1 MSEKATHSYGSYW
14 IAWFVLLLI
23 TLAMVFIGSKPVLA
37 GGMIVKAAIIALFF
51 MHLAFEKKSLI
62 YTVLIGIFAT
72 TAVLVVLVA
81 PDGTAM

>member
-37 GGMIVKAAIIALFF
+37 GGMIVKAAIKLNEANGLRPC
-51 MHLAFEKKSLI
+51 S
-62 YTVLIGIFAT
+62 
-72 TAVLVVLVA
+72 
-81 PDGTAM
+81 GTRSCSGTRQLCSFQACC

>member
-1 MSEKATHSYGSYW
+1 MSQNASHSYGSYW

-37 GGMIVKAAIIALFF
+37 AGMVVKAAIIAMFF
-51 MHLAFEKKSLI
+51 MHLAFEKKSLV

-81 PDGTAM
+81 PDGAAM